1 MAKSNNGNSRTPS
14 SRSARFA
21 RGGSVATGGKR
32 TANKKVSAAVVEP
45 SSAQLTSDNATAA
58 KLSSQGAKNR
68 GRKVDVKS
76 VTVLDESNGQDSNGS
91 DSNGAD
97 LKASTAKA
105 STAKASTAKGST
117 AKESSDKRRSK
128 VSIKSGEVRLSADEL
143 AKLNTQRG
151 LLKLLKSKNI
161 KLKSVLAEMQY
172 EDELVMLQIE
182 LVKLQRWAQKNGK
195 RIAILFEGRDA
206 AGKGGAI
213 RRFTEHLNPRSLRV
227 VALPKPSEVETGQ
240 WYFQRYS
247 VQLPSAGEVVFFD
260 RSWYNRAVVEPV
272 NGFCTDEQYD
282 RFMQQVTEY
291 EHMLYEDGIMI
302 IKFWFSISREEQE
315 ARFISRRLNPLKQW
329 KLSPIDAKAQE
340 LWSKYSRY
348 KELMFSRTHTSF
360 SPWIIVQ
367 ANDKQAA
374 RLESIRYVLSTVDY
388 ANKEFAKVELFP
400 DPNIVSRYHRN
411 SANQD

>member
-1 MAKSNNGNSRTPS
+1 MAKSNNGSSRSPS
-14 SRSARFA
+14 SRSSGAKQA
-21 RGGSVATGGKR
+21 SSAAATRGR
-32 TANKKVSAAVVEP
+32 TTAAKKVNAAVVEQ
-45 SSAQLTSDNATAA
+45 SSAQLMSDNAKVANNGGSGG
-58 KLSSQGAKNR
+58 KPR
-68 GRKVDVKS
+68 GRKSAVKS
-76 VTVLDESNGQDSNGS
+76 VTVLDESNGHDSNGS
-91 DSNGAD
+91 AVG
-97 LKASTAKA
+97 
-105 STAKASTAKGST
+105 
-117 AKESSDKRRSK
+117 AKESTSKKTSAKVSTSKRPGK
-128 VSIKSGEVRLSADEL
+128 LSIKSGEASLSNEDL
-143 AKLNTQRG
+143 AKLNTPRG
-151 LLKLLKSKNI
+151 LLKMLKSKNI

-172 EDELVMLQIE
+172 EEELVLLQIE

-206 AGKGGAI
+206 AGKGGSI

-227 VALPKPSEVETGQ
+227 VALPKPSEVEKGQ

-247 VQLPSAGEVVFFD
+247 VQLPSAGEIVFFD

-272 NGFCTDEQYD
+272 NGFCTDEEYD

-302 IKFWFSISREEQE
+302 IKFWFSISREEQL
-315 ARFISRRLNPLKQW
+315 ARFTSRRVNPLKQW
-329 KLSPIDAKAQE
+329 KLSPIDDKAQE
-340 LWSKYSRY
+340 LWARYSRF

-367 ANDKQAA
+367 ANDKKLA

-388 ANKEFAKVELFP
+388 GNKESAKVELFP

>member
-1 MAKSNNGNSRTPS
+1 MAKTNSGNSRTPS
-14 SRSARFA
+14 TRSPRAKQA
-21 RGGSVATGGKR
+21 SSAVATRGKKSAAKQV
-32 TANKKVSAAVVEP
+32 TAAVVKQ
-45 SSAQLTSDNATAA
+45 SSAQLMSDNARVD
-58 KLSSQGAKNR
+58 KNGNQNGKKR

-76 VTVLDESNGQDSNGS
+76 VTVLNESNGH

-97 LKASTAKA
+97 VKDSTSKVANAKLSA
-105 STAKASTAKGST
+105 AKGSA
-117 AKESSDKRRSK
+117 AKVSNSKSRSK
-128 VSIKSGEVRLSADEL
+128 VSIESGQARLDADAL

-151 LLKLLKSKNI
+151 LLKMLKSKNI
-161 KLKSVLAEMQY
+161 KIKSVLAELQY
-172 EDELVMLQIE
+172 EEELVLLQIE

-213 RRFTEHLNPRSLRV
+213 RRFTEHLNPRSIRV
-227 VALPKPSEVETGQ
+227 VALPKPSEVESGQ

-247 VQLPSAGEVVFFD
+247 VQLPSAGEIVFFD

-272 NGFCTDEQYD
+272 NGFCSDEEYD

-302 IKFWFSISREEQE
+302 IKFWFSISQSEQLT
-315 ARFISRRLNPLKQW
+315 RFTSRRVNPLKQW
-329 KLSPIDAKAQE
+329 KLSPIDDKAQE
-340 LWSKYSRY
+340 LWNKYGRF

-367 ANDKQAA
+367 ANNKKLA
-374 RLESIRYVLSTVDY
+374 RLESIRYVLSTIDY
-388 ANKEFAKVELFP
+388 ASKESAKIELFP

>member
-1 MAKSNNGNSRTPS
+1 MAKSKDGTARTPS
-14 SRSARFA
+14 RRSPRAKQPDSA
-21 RGGSVATGGKR
+21 VSSQGKVSAT
-32 TANKKVSAAVVEP
+32 KKVSDAGDEQIR
-45 SSAQLTSDNATAA
+45 AQSTSDNANV
-58 KLSSQGAKNR
+58 SSNGSQNGKKR
-68 GRKVDVKS
+68 GTSVAVNS
-76 VTVLDESNGQDSNGS
+76 VTVLDDSNGHDTKGYNAQES
-91 DSNGAD
+91 ESESKSKSVTANGSNH
-97 LKASTAKA
+97 
-105 STAKASTAKGST
+105 
-117 AKESSDKRRSK
+117 KRRSK
-128 VSIKSGEVRLSADEL
+128 VSIKSGQVRLNAEDL
-143 AKLNTQRG
+143 DKLNTQRG
-151 LLKLLKSKNI
+151 LLKMLKSKNI
-161 KLKSVLAEMQY
+161 KLKSVLNEMQY
-172 EDELVMLQIE
+172 EEELVLLQIE
-182 LVKLQRWAQKNGK
+182 LVKMQRWAQKNGK

-272 NGFCTDEQYD
+272 NGFCTDEEYD

-315 ARFISRRLNPLKQW
+315 ARFTSRRVNPLKQW
-329 KLSPIDAKAQE
+329 KLSPIDDKAQE
-340 LWSKYSRY
+340 LWNKYSRY

-367 ANDKQAA
+367 ANDKKSA

-388 ANKEFAKVELFP
+388 AGKEAAKIELFP